1 MRRRLSRRQADRRR
15 RGRRW
20 LAVGCLLLAAVVAV
34 AVVARV
40 AILRTAIDT
49 ALSAQGFT
57 DARYRIASVG
67 LTATHLADLQLGPEL
82 AVKDLSLRY
91 RPWQLTQLK
100 VDEIAVTGL
109 RMDLSAAGGNASGPL
124 LRLLT
129 ARPPSDDAAATLELP
144 DLPTIRVDDGEI
156 HLPDKIVVSLDDAR
170 LTPGD
175 GDARYEIAVKE
186 ATLVHGTQTLAL
198 DDVTAAIVAK
208 ANASELTIP
217 FTVAALRHAVSEPMV
232 APLALAGTAMRA
244 GEVWRVTAS
253 ATAARKTTFAIT
265 ASYDGKNGTAEGRV
279 TLPTMRFAPG
289 ALQPGE
295 IAPPLSALTNV
306 TGTIQGHAGVHWRAG
321 VVQPDGALRL
331 DGLGFEASGV
341 PVQDLSAR
349 LTMAGDAA
357 QPIVRLED
365 TRVTLAG
372 GELAVEDA
380 VLRPL
385 AESNRVVVQ
394 ARAVD
399 IGQLLAALDVKG
411 VSGEGIVAGRIPL
424 VLSGDAVAIE
434 GGKLAADGAGVL
446 RIASEQAA
454 TALAQ
459 GGDDTNLLLR
469 ALADFRYER
478 LALAIDKPLHGESRL
493 ALNTLGHNP
502 AVLDGHPFQINVTLT
517 TDLDKMLGFVT
528 TGGRLS
534 QDVIRA
540 IVGGK
545 R

>member
-1 MRRRLSRRQADRRR
+1 MRRRLSRRQTQQRR

-20 LAVGCLLLAAVVAV
+20 IVGGFGLLAAVIAM
-34 AVVARV
+34 AIVARV
-40 AILRTAIDT
+40 EILRTAIDA
-49 ALSAQGFT
+49 ALTAQGFT
-57 DARYRIASVG
+57 HARYRIASVG
-67 LTATHLADLQLGPEL
+67 LTATHLADLDLGPEL
-82 AVKDLSLRY
+82 AVKDLALRY

-100 VDEIAVTGL
+100 VDEITVTGL
-109 RMDLSAAGGNASGPL
+109 QMDLSAAGHEAQGPL

-129 ARPPSDDAAATLELP
+129 ARPANDDNAEVPELP
-144 DLPTIRVDDGEI
+144 DLPTIRVEDGTL
-156 HLPDKIVVSLDDAR
+156 HAPGDMVVSFNGVR
-170 LTPGD
+170 VVPGD
-175 GDARYEIAVKE
+175 GDARYEVAVKDL
-186 ATLVHGTQTLAL
+186 TLVHGKQTFVA
-198 DDVTAAIVAK
+198 DDVTAVVVAK
-208 ANASELTIP
+208 ANAAELTIP
-217 FTVAALRHAVSEPMV
+217 FTVAALRHAVAEPIV
-232 APLALAGTAMRA
+232 APLALAGTVTRS
-244 GEVWRVTAS
+244 GEAWRVTAS
-253 ATAARKTTFAIT
+253 ATGARKTTFAIT
-265 ASYDGKNGTAEGRV
+265 GSYDGKSHAAEGRV

-295 IAPPLSALTNV
+295 IAPPLAVLSNV
-306 TGTIQGHAGVHWRAG
+306 SGTVQGHAGLHWRAG
-321 VVQPDGALRL
+321 AVQPEGVLRL

-349 LTMAGDAA
+349 LTVSGDAA
-357 QPIVRLED
+357 QPVVRLDD

-372 GELAVEDA
+372 GELAVDDTA
-380 VLRPL
+380 LRPL

-394 ARAVD
+394 ARALD
-399 IGQLLAALDVKG
+399 IAHLLAALDVKG

-434 GGKLAADGAGVL
+434 GGKLAADGAGIL

-459 GGDDTNLLLR
+459 GGEDTNLLLR

-478 LALAIDKPLHGESRL
+478 LSLAIDKPLHGESSL
-493 ALNTLGHNP
+493 ALSTLGHNP

-517 TDLDKMLGFVT
+517 TDLDKILGVVT

-534 QDVIRA
+534 QEVIRA
-540 IVGGK
+540 IVGGN